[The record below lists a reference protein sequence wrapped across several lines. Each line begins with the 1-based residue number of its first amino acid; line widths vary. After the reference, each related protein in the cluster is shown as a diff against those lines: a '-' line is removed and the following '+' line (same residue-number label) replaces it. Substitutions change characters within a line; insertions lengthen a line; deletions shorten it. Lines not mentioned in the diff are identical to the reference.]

1 MRAGASK
8 PQTKIPSKP
17 QPEMQPQMWHSRACV
32 RQEGSTVGV
41 DAFPALKGTGIQI
54 FSGRDFFKLQKHT
67 QGFCAWRSLCTM

>member
-32 RQEGSTVGV
+32 RQEGSTVGA
-41 DAFPALKGTGIQI
+41 DAFPALKGTGIRI
-54 FSGRDFFKLQKHT
+54 FSTGDFSGSRKTFQD
-67 QGFCAWRSLCTM
+67 FCAGRSLCTM

>member
-1 MRAGASK
+1 MTKTVGYKEKSQRAGAVRAGASK

-32 RQEGSTVGV
+32 RQEGSTVGA

-54 FSGRDFFKLQKHT
+54 FSG
-67 QGFCAWRSLCTM
+67 